1 MLSETSLR
9 RVAGLPLAR
18 PRVPFATRAFW
29 RALARA
35 ALPGPRQ
42 QRRDLLLLLRLGCPA
57 TRRRAAGVVAQ
68 LARQARRHCP
78 RCRARAAWLCLA
90 LEASPA
96 ALDALCR
103 ALVRELRRALRRGG
117 ERGCEG
123 K

>member
-1 MLSETSLR
+1 VLSEASLR

-18 PRVPFATRAFW
+18 PRVPFATPAFW
-29 RALARA
+29 RPLARA
-35 ALPGPRQ
+35 ALPGARQ

-57 TRRRAAGVVAQ
+57 TRRRAAGVVAE
-68 LARQARRHCP
+68 LAWQARRHCP
-78 RCRARAAWLCLA
+78 RCRTRVAWLCLA

-103 ALVRELRRALRRGG
+103 AFVRELRRALRRGD